1 MAENTT
7 ELTVKVN
14 TGSAEQQLT
23 SLETLLNSVGQ
34 SAENAQE
41 DIALLDEELKKFS
54 PDTEEYTKIIDKQKE
69 LGKQFEETGTST
81 VKVKTRIRELKEEL
95 SRTEFG
101 TEKYRE
107 LSAELG
113 GLNDQL
119 KDVAEASGQFAGP
132 PLENLGKISGG
143 VSDRLKTL
151 DFEALSSDIKNF
163 GTNLKNISFKSIIDG
178 IKGLGGAFKALGQA
192 LLANPILL
200 TIAAIALSI
209 TAAVKAFQFFQDK
222 ARDNVDGANKAIDAS
237 NEELRRK
244 DKLRLAAATN
254 DVVAQSKIKEE
265 AAQRELKGTGDKI
278 KNLEKLQKSYYG
290 LSEEQEKQLSD
301 LKKQYADQEVAI
313 QEAKLLAIANLQN
326 KNAEY
331 DKIIT
336 QGAMDS
342 RQKANDE
349 LERWYQKE
357 LEYLKVNGAT
367 EADFI
372 KLNTALQ
379 TQQNTLQKQ
388 FATEDKAKSDARAA
402 DAKAKADARKAEE
415 KALSDA
421 IASEKEAQYQATL
434 DTYDS
439 EIRQSELKFEALRKQ
454 AGKNAQALAEINQL
468 EIDEQKRITKEYQD
482 NLVAAEKERIKAI
495 QETNKQILAE
505 RQSILD
511 TVYQAELE
519 TEKAL
524 RLASAK
530 SAEERKEIER
540 ELAIQSVN
548 EEYEARLAASRDA
561 EKQLLALAGTNETE
575 KERIR
580 QEAYDRELLIVEAG
594 EQAVNALV
602 KQYRDEDTASLNEKL
617 AAEEALR
624 KQSIEKSVELAA
636 TAFATLQEAGQ
647 QKYEKSMSQIAKI
660 DEQISKTTNARQKR
674 ELQQRRATFEKE
686 ARAQFE
692 KNKKFQIAQALIT
705 TYQNATAAASSQY
718 ITGDPTSAVR
728 AAIAAA
734 AAITSGL
741 LQVQKIR
748 STQFES
754 GGDTGGGGSSGS
766 SLGLGGNVGTPMTA
780 SGGAPN
786 VAINTPN
793 IQNRPQQPM
802 RAYVVGA
809 EVTSSQEA
817 QEKIDNAVRL
827 G

>member
-14 TGSAEQQLT
+14 TGNAEQQLS

-41 DIALLDEELKKFS
+41 DIARLDEELQKVE
-54 PDTEEYTKIIDKQKE
+54 PDTEAYQKIIDKQKE
-69 LGKQFEETGTST
+69 LGKQFEDTGTST

-119 KDVAEASGQFAGP
+119 KDVAEGAGQFAGP

-143 VSDRLKTL
+143 VGDRLKTL
-151 DFEALSSDIKNF
+151 DFDALSNDIKNF
-163 GTNLKNISFKSIIDG
+163 GTNIKNVNFKSIIDG

-200 TIAAIALSI
+200 AIAAIALAI
-209 TAAVKAFQFFQDK
+209 TAAVKAFQFFQEK
-222 ARDNVDGANKAIDAS
+222 AQESVNNANKKIDAS
-237 NEELRRK
+237 NEEQRRK
-244 DKLRLAAATN
+244 DKIRLAAATN

-278 KNLEKLQKSYYG
+278 KNLEALQRRYYG
-290 LSEEQEKQLSD
+290 LSEEQEKQLAD
-301 LKKQYADQEVAI
+301 LKKQKADQEVAI

-336 QGAMDS
+336 QGNLTA

-349 LERWYQKE
+349 LERWYKKE
-357 LEYLKVNGAT
+357 LEYLQVNGAT
-367 EADFI
+367 EADYI

-379 TQQNTLQKQ
+379 TQQNTLQNQ
-388 FATEDKAKSDARAA
+388 FAAEDKAKSDARASE
-402 DAKAKADARKAEE
+402 AKAKADARKAEE
-415 KALSDA
+415 KALTDA
-421 IASEKEAQYQATL
+421 IKAESEAQYQATL
-434 DTYDS
+434 DTYDA

-454 AGKNAQALAEINQL
+454 AGSNSKAIAEINQL
-468 EIDEQKRITKEYQD
+468 EIDEQKRITKTYQD
-482 NLVAAEKERIKAI
+482 ELVAAEKERIKVL

-511 TVYQAELE
+511 SVYQAELE
-519 TEKAL
+519 NEKAL
-524 RLASAK
+524 LLASAK
-530 SAEERKEIER
+530 TAEERKEIER

-580 QEAYDRELLIVEAG
+580 KEAYDRELLIIEAG

-647 QKYEKSMSQIAKI
+647 MKYEKSMTEIAKL
-660 DEQISKTTNARQKR
+660 DEQISKTTNARQKK

-734 AAITSGL
+734 VAITSGL

-748 STQFES
+748 NTQFES
-754 GGDTGGGGSSGS
+754 GGDTGGGGSGSGG
-766 SLGLGGNVGTPMTA
+766 LGLGGNVGTPMA
-780 SGGAPN
+780 STSGAPN
-786 VAINTPN
+786 VGVNTQN
-793 IQNRPQQPM
+793 LQNRPDQVV

-817 QEKIDNAVRL
+817 QEKIDNAVRI

>member
-200 TIAAIALSI
+200 TIAAIALAI

-421 IASEKEAQYQATL
+421 IASEREAQYQATL
-434 DTYDS
+434 DTYDA

-540 ELAIQSVN
+540 ELAIQSIN
-548 EEYEARLAASRDA
+548 EEYEARLAATRES
-561 EKQLLALAGTNETE
+561 EKQLLALATNDEQ
-575 KERIR
+575 KQQIKR
-580 QEAYDRELLIVEAG
+580 EAYERELLIIEAG

-602 KQYRDEDTASLNEKL
+602 QQYRDEDTQALKDKL
-617 AAEEALR
+617 AQQEELR
-624 KQSIEKSVELAA
+624 KQSVEKSVQLAA
-636 TAFATLQEAGQ
+636 DVFSQLREVAQAR
-647 QKYEKSMSQIAKI
+647 YEKTLTTIDKL
-660 DEQISKTTNARQKR
+660 DEQISKATTARQKK
-674 ELQQRRATFEKE
+674 ELQARKAEYEKQ
-686 ARAQFE
+686 AKAQFE
-692 KNKKFQIAQALIT
+692 KAKKFQIAQTLIT
-705 TYQNATAAASSQY
+705 TYQNAVAAASSQY
-718 ITGDPTSAVR
+718 VAGDPTSAIR

-734 AAITSGL
+734 VALSAGL
-741 LQVQKIR
+741 IQVANIR
-748 STQFES
+748 KTQFDS
-754 GGDTGGGGSSGS
+754 GGDSGGGSTGPSA
-766 SLGLGGNVGTPMTA
+766 LGIGGTTGTPMT
-780 SGGAPN
+780 GVPNAP
-786 VAINTPN
+786 VTSA
-793 IQNRPQQPM
+793 QDAANRPQQTV